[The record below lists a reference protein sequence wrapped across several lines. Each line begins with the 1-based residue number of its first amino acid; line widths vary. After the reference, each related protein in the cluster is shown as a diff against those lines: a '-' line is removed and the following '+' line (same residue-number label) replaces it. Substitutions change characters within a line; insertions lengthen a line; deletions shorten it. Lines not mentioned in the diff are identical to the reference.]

1 MDEMISIHDLPEQDV
16 LAIRAHRPTVEIP
29 TFLGS
34 SFEQLY
40 ARLALLGVTP
50 AGPPFVIYHA
60 FEPERIDAE
69 VCVPYA
75 GVLESDGSVTTRHL
89 PATMAARMLHIG
101 PYDTIGG
108 AYAAVEAWT
117 HEHGYEPSGPV
128 RECYLNG
135 PGDGVSP
142 AEYRTEVLLPIA
154 PVPVGAG
161 R

>member
-1 MDEMISIHDLPEQDV
+1 MGETISIHDLPEQDV

-29 TFLGS
+29 TFLGT

-40 ARLALLGVTP
+40 GRLALLGATP

-60 FEPERIDAE
+60 FEPSMIDAE

-75 GVLESDGSVTTRHL
+75 GTVASNGTVTTRHL
-89 PATMAARMLHIG
+89 PATMAARTLHVG

-154 PVPVGAG
+154 PVAVGAG
-161 R
+161 H